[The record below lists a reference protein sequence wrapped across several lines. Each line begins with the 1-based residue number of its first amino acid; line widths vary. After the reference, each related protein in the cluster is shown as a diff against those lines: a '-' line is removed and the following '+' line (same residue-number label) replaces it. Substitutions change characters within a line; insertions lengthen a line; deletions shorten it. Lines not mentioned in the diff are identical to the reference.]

1 MIISIP
7 NPPMGP
13 EDVKRF
19 REIVSG
25 KCTEE
30 ERQRR
35 IAEMKEMKRVGEEVI
50 RNHGG
55 KDPILGYEYNV

>member
-1 MIISIP
+1 
-7 NPPMGP
+7 MGP

-25 KCTEE
+25 RCTEE

-55 KDPILGYEYNV
+55 KNPILGY

>member
-1 MIISIP
+1 
-7 NPPMGP
+7 MGP

-55 KDPILGYEYNV
+55 KNPILGY

>member
-35 IAEMKEMKRVGEEVI
+35 IPEGYLTLEEFGELFHQKLETC
-50 RNHGG
+50 
-55 KDPILGYEYNV
+55 YENR